1 MVLVLRS
8 RALGPTLTAPAGELW
23 PFRARFVRDARHRLS
38 PASPFSFRAKFSAN
52 RFRAN
57 RIAHNLKAKY
67 PRSFGGRLFPL
78 LSSRRVKASHQ
89 YQYRGGDRRSRV
101 RTPLAG
107 ARFFL
112 FFSRP
117 SGASAAEGLSRCGH
131 QHAGSRGRHGHV
143 AAAAAAARRGV
154 RGSTG
159 STSSTSST
167 SSSSS
172 SSSGHRWAGAA
183 KDDAAI
189 MGAASEALVL
199 IRRLRGIRG
208 TDAER
213 YDAMQ
218 RVMETGLAAGGLG
231 GDVRRPGRPPAAR
244 AADATSTGG
253 RSSRKDGRHAR
264 GRERRHRVFALVT
277 QGCFWLLAGCTMHAL
292 KASDTTTPAAF
303 AEHCIAS
310 GFLAFAMRT
319 LRSFAALPSAADT
332 NPLAGMVVAVLQT
345 TVLQEGV
352 ADRLLGQHLADHG
365 STPRELYGL
374 LEGAIERG
382 SEAPVCLQGVRL
394 HTLGRVPGVAAAA
407 AEGAAAAS
415 SGAIGGS
422 SASVEAARAVA

>member
-1 MVLVLRS
+1 M
-8 RALGPTLTAPAGELW
+8 P
-23 PFRARFVRDARHRLS
+23 
-38 PASPFSFRAKFSAN
+38 
-52 RFRAN
+52 
-57 RIAHNLKAKY
+57 
-67 PRSFGGRLFPL
+67 
-78 LSSRRVKASHQ
+78 
-89 YQYRGGDRRSRV
+89 
-101 RTPLAG
+101 
-107 ARFFL
+107 
-112 FFSRP
+112 
-117 SGASAAEGLSRCGH
+117 
-131 QHAGSRGRHGHV
+131 
-143 AAAAAAARRGV
+143 AAAAGMVMSLPQLPPPGV

-208 TDAER
+208 TDAEW

-218 RVMETGLAAGGLG
+218 RVMETGLAAGG

-277 QGCFWLLAGCTMHAL
+277 QGCFGLLAGCTMHAL

-422 SASVEAARAVA
+422 SASVEAARAVAEEKFRRTGEEQEASATKLSTETWALKVKVLTDSITKLPPGTTSAEAQLQKLLDETPG

>member
-1 MVLVLRS
+1 
-8 RALGPTLTAPAGELW
+8 
-23 PFRARFVRDARHRLS
+23 
-38 PASPFSFRAKFSAN
+38 
-52 RFRAN
+52 
-57 RIAHNLKAKY
+57 
-67 PRSFGGRLFPL
+67 
-78 LSSRRVKASHQ
+78 
-89 YQYRGGDRRSRV
+89 
-101 RTPLAG
+101 
-107 ARFFL
+107 
-112 FFSRP
+112 
-117 SGASAAEGLSRCGH
+117 
-131 QHAGSRGRHGHV
+131 
-143 AAAAAAARRGV
+143 
-154 RGSTG
+154 
-159 STSSTSST
+159 
-167 SSSSS
+167 
-172 SSSGHRWAGAA
+172 
-183 KDDAAI
+183 

-264 GRERRHRVFALVT
+264 GRERRHHVFALVT
-277 QGCFWLLAGCTMHAL
+277 QGCFGLLAGCTMHAL

-422 SASVEAARAVA
+422 SASVEAARAVAEEKFRRTGEEQEASATKLSTETWALKVKVLTDSITKLPPGTTRDSAEAQLQKLLDETPG

>member
-1 MVLVLRS
+1 
-8 RALGPTLTAPAGELW
+8 
-23 PFRARFVRDARHRLS
+23 
-38 PASPFSFRAKFSAN
+38 
-52 RFRAN
+52 
-57 RIAHNLKAKY
+57 
-67 PRSFGGRLFPL
+67 
-78 LSSRRVKASHQ
+78 
-89 YQYRGGDRRSRV
+89 
-101 RTPLAG
+101 
-107 ARFFL
+107 
-112 FFSRP
+112 
-117 SGASAAEGLSRCGH
+117 
-131 QHAGSRGRHGHV
+131 
-143 AAAAAAARRGV
+143 
-154 RGSTG
+154 
-159 STSSTSST
+159 
-167 SSSSS
+167 
-172 SSSGHRWAGAA
+172 
-183 KDDAAI
+183 

-208 TDAER
+208 TDAEW

-218 RVMETGLAAGGLG
+218 RVMETGLAAGG

-277 QGCFWLLAGCTMHAL
+277 QGCFGLLAGCTMHAL

-365 STPRELYGL
+365 STPQSYFRKWQRNPRRTGD
-374 LEGAIERG
+374 
-382 SEAPVCLQGVRL
+382 STSC
-394 HTLGRVPGVAAAA
+394 
-407 AEGAAAAS
+407 S
-415 SGAIGGS
+415 SRTRSRRSGS
-422 SASVEAARAVA
+422 SSRRSGSS

>member
-1 MVLVLRS
+1 ML
-8 RALGPTLTAPAGELW
+8 
-23 PFRARFVRDARHRLS
+23 
-38 PASPFSFRAKFSAN
+38 
-52 RFRAN
+52 
-57 RIAHNLKAKY
+57 
-67 PRSFGGRLFPL
+67 
-78 LSSRRVKASHQ
+78 
-89 YQYRGGDRRSRV
+89 
-101 RTPLAG
+101 
-107 ARFFL
+107 
-112 FFSRP
+112 
-117 SGASAAEGLSRCGH
+117 
-131 QHAGSRGRHGHV
+131 
-143 AAAAAAARRGV
+143 
-154 RGSTG
+154 GSTG
-159 STSSTSST
+159 STSSTST
-167 SSSSS
+167 
-172 SSSGHRWAGAA
+172 GHRWAGAA

-218 RVMETGLAAGGLG
+218 RVMETGLAAGG

-277 QGCFWLLAGCTMHAL
+277 QGCFGLLAGCTMHAL

-422 SASVEAARAVA
+422 SASVEAARAVAEEKFRRTGEEQEASATKLSTETWALKVKVLTDSITKLPPGTTRDSAEAQLQKLLDETPGRKRWISRSWGCGVVSDFARAPGQANVL